1 MTLIGT
7 PRNLAVSH
15 AYSPSSYGISDR
27 RIIHFFR
34 YIRVQS
40 NAIQRIAEKKEIP
53 QLRVVKRPDSE
64 MISRAKQLLA
74 PRVPDTKRKIAAQM
88 VHASRAPRGI
98 CVQDQLGIRS
108 SGLQFVSAS
117 LKFL

>member
-1 MTLIGT
+1 M
-7 PRNLAVSH
+7 LA
-15 AYSPSSYGISDR
+15 D
-27 RIIHFFR
+27 
-34 YIRVQS
+34 
-40 NAIQRIAEKKEIP
+40 AIQRVAEDKQGTDRGIVE
-53 QLRVVKRPDSE
+53 RFYSE

-108 SGLQFVSAS
+108 PGLRFAPAL